1 MKSRLLICLL
11 IIIIP
16 LAGCTTRTSPVH
28 PNFNIVMTY
37 KSEDTCYVNGLYLRI
52 EDVKEDYN
60 PERDPYD
67 FIRGKYYEKYG
78 SRFIKL
84 QIWCES
90 KAPIWFHENDFVLID
105 KKGHYYYP
113 FKLEGVVES
122 DGSIPEQQFSIVF
135 KIKDNA
141 QPIKLLYRL
150 NGNKPESYVALLLY
164 SFNDSK

>member
-1 MKSRLLICLL
+1 MKSRLLIYLL
-11 IIIIP
+11 IISIP
-16 LAGCTTRTSPVH
+16 LAGCTTRTSPVP

-60 PERDPYD
+60 PERDPYN

-105 KKGHYYYP
+105 KNGHYYYP
-113 FKLEGVVES
+113 FKLEGIVES

-135 KIKDNA
+135 KIKGNA
-141 QPIKLLYRL
+141 QSIKLLYRL
-150 NGNKPESYVALLLY
+150 NGNKPDSSVALLLH